1 MDGLRTGRPSSG
13 RVPTH
18 GRHRVL
24 VLVALLCAGA
34 AAGCSRSAPGGAAN
48 SNEIETLLAEVE
60 AGRVQSGSRV
70 RVTGVVTDDDPE
82 RRLAFIADANR
93 AIAVHT
99 ATGGLAA
106 AQGQRVTI
114 DARVDTSGSV
124 TRLSDPVLISSVAGT
139 LPAIALVDPARVFDG
154 PLTGRRVELTS
165 RVQTAEM
172 IDGRLHLT
180 VTSHGLQLDADVR
193 RVDGT
198 DWRSMIGTDIRF
210 RGVVVPAAES
220 PGNRPRDR
228 IVIASLGDVDALGA
242 RTAAPPGAR
251 RLLTTAAAIKGLSPN
266 EAALGHAVALRAQI
280 TAIDP
285 AWTVLFVQDATAG
298 IFVFTRSLKHPMP
311 RCGPGDWVEIAG
323 VTGPGEF
330 APTIAA
336 HQMRVTGPG
345 PLPRPRA
352 VSLHQLLSGGEDSQ
366 FVEVSGVVRSMGRD
380 DKDHLALELMNAHER
395 IPAFVPSIAGQ
406 TLPDGL
412 AVDAV
417 VRLRGVVGARFN
429 AKQQIT
435 GIQLFVPTTREIV
448 VDSPAPADPFQLPLT
463 AISGLLNF
471 AGADRAGRLVRIRG
485 VAMAARGHDLY
496 LRNAEGSVEVHT
508 AAPANVK
515 PGDLVDAV
523 GFPTAGVY
531 SPQLEDAT
539 LRRTGTGEVPRPVET
554 TAIDLLRGTNDATL
568 VKIRARLLQRMET
581 SAEDVLL
588 LDADGTTFSAHLE
601 RRSGSGA
608 LPPLRNGSLVE
619 LTGVSSV
626 QVAREANRIVPRGF
640 RLLLPDAAAVRLIEA
655 PSWLTGRNVVW
666 ALAALAVTTAV
677 SLAWIATLRRR
688 VRTQTHQLR
697 LAKDAAEAA
706 NRGKS
711 QFLANM
717 SHEIRTPMNGV
728 LGVTEL
734 LLEASHDPGQREYLG
749 MVKSSAEALL
759 HVINDIL
766 DFSKI
771 EAGRL
776 DLAPRAFDVRQM
788 LGDTMQLLDVR
799 ARQKGLDISWRV
811 DPRVPDRIVADPD
824 RLRQVL
830 LNLGGNA
837 VKFTDRGTVSVTIA
851 REAPPAPAE
860 ADTCDLTFTVAD
872 TGIGIPDEQQT
883 LVFEAF
889 AQADGSMSRKYG
901 GTGLGLSIS
910 ARLLSLMGGNIRLT
924 SEHGRGSTFSFTIRV
939 GTAASDTAAPMAA
952 AVAGV
957 EAVPFGD
964 VALRKRLRVLVAEDN
979 VVNQKVIA
987 ALLARRG
994 QDTVLVAT
1002 GLQAIDA
1009 WRRESF
1015 DAIFMDVQMPEM
1027 DGFEATAA
1035 IRDAERGTG
1044 THIPIVAMTAH
1055 AMSGDR
1061 ERCLAA
1067 GMDDY
1072 VAKPISVKE
1081 LDRILLQIMDSCTI
1095 LSPNAA

>member
-1 MDGLRTGRPSSG
+1 MRD
-13 RVPTH
+13 
-18 GRHRVL
+18 RHRVL
-24 VLVALLCAGA
+24 VVVALLCGSA
-34 AAGCSRSAPGGAAN
+34 AAGCSRSAPGTAPG
-48 SNEIETLLAEVE
+48 SNEIEALLARVE
-60 AGRVQSGSRV
+60 AGHVRSGSRV
-70 RVTGVVTDDDPE
+70 RVTGVVTDDDAE

-99 ATGGLAA
+99 PPGGLAA

-114 DARVDTSGSV
+114 EARVDTAGSV
-124 TRLSDPVLISSVAGT
+124 TDLSDLVVVGSVAGT
-139 LPAIALVDPARVFDG
+139 LPAIALPAIALLDPISVFDG
-154 PLTGRRVELTS
+154 PMTGRRVELTS

-172 IDGRLHLT
+172 MDGRLHLT
-180 VTSHGLQLDADVR
+180 VTTQGVQLDADVR
-193 RVDGT
+193 QIDGA
-198 DWRSMIGTDIRF
+198 DWQSLIGTDIRF

-220 PGNRPRDR
+220 PGDRSRDH
-228 IVIASLGDVDALGA
+228 IVIASLGDVDALGT
-242 RTAAPPGAR
+242 RTAAPAGQR
-251 RLLTTAAAIKGLSPN
+251 RLLTTAAAIKGLSSG
-266 EAALGHAVALRAQI
+266 EAAAGHAVTLRAQI
-280 TAIDP
+280 TVMDP
-285 AWTVLFVQDATAG
+285 AWTVLFVQDATSG
-298 IFVFTRSLKHPMP
+298 IFVFTRSLTHPMP
-311 RCGPGDWVEIAG
+311 TCRPGDWVEIVG

-345 PLPRPRA
+345 SLPRARA
-352 VSLHQLLSGGEDSQ
+352 VPLHQLLSGGEDSQ
-366 FVEVSGVVRSMGRD
+366 FVEMSGVIRSMARD
-380 DKDHLALELMNAHER
+380 DKNHLALEVMNARER

-406 TLPDGL
+406 TLPVGL

-417 VRLRGVVGARFN
+417 VRLKAVVGARFN
-429 AKQQIT
+429 ARRQIV
-435 GIQLFVPTTREIV
+435 GIQLFIPTASEIV
-448 VDSPAPADPFQLPLT
+448 VESPALADPFQLPLT
-463 AISGLLNF
+463 ANRGLLNF
-471 AGADRAGRLVRIRG
+471 AGVDRAGRLVRIRG
-485 VAMAARGHDLY
+485 VAMVAREHALY
-496 LRNAEGSVEVHT
+496 LRDSEGSVEVHT
-508 AAPANVK
+508 AALASVK

-523 GFPTAGVY
+523 GFPTTGAY

-539 LRRTGTGEVPRPVET
+539 LHRIGAGEVPRPLET
-554 TAIDLLRGTNDATL
+554 TAIDLLRGANDAAL
-568 VKIRARLLQRMET
+568 VKIRARLLQRVST
-581 SAEDVLL
+581 SAEDVLA

-601 RRSGSGA
+601 RRPGSGA
-608 LPPLRNGSLVE
+608 LPPLRNGSLIE
-619 LTGVSSV
+619 LTGVSSL
-626 QVAREANRIVPRGF
+626 QVVREANRIVPRGF
-640 RLLLPDAAAVRLIEA
+640 RLLLPDAAAIRIVEG
-655 PSWLTGRNVVW
+655 PSWLTGQNVVW
-666 ALAALAVTTAV
+666 ALAALAVMTAA

-734 LLEASHDPGQREYLG
+734 LLEAPHDPGQREYLG

-771 EAGRL
+771 EAGKL
-776 DLAPRAFDVRQM
+776 DLTPQAFDIRKL
-788 LGDTMQLLDVR
+788 LGDTMQMLDVR

-837 VKFTDRGTVSVTIA
+837 VKFTDTGTVSVTIA
-851 REAPPAPAE
+851 AEAPPATAG
-860 ADTCDLTFTVAD
+860 ADTCDLTVTIAD
-872 TGIGIPDEQQT
+872 TGIGIPEEKQA

-910 ARLLSLMGGNIRLT
+910 ARLVSLMGGSIRLT
-924 SEHGRGSTFSFTIRV
+924 SEQDLGSTFSFTIRV
-939 GTAASDTAAPMAA
+939 GTTANDSAAQTPAEIVTDAQAKPC
-952 AVAGV
+952 V
-957 EAVPFGD
+957 D
-964 VALRKRLRVLVAEDN
+964 VALPMRLRVLVAEDN
-979 VVNQKVIA
+979 IVNQKIIA

-994 QDTVLVAT
+994 QITVVVSN
-1002 GLQAIDA
+1002 GREAIDA
-1009 WRRESF
+1009 WRREPF

-1027 DGFEATAA
+1027 DGFEATAV
-1035 IRDAERGTG
+1035 IRAAERGAD
-1044 THIPIVAMTAH
+1044 THIPIIAMTAH

-1081 LDRILLQIMDSCTI
+1081 IDRILVEVAQSCTI
-1095 LSPNAA
+1095 SSPNAA

>member
-1 MDGLRTGRPSSG
+1 MKGVRTGGRLAP
-13 RVPTH
+13 RVPAH
-18 GRHRVL
+18 KRHRVL
-24 VLVALLCAGA
+24 VVVAFLCGCA
-34 AAGCSRSAPGGAAN
+34 AAGCSRSAPGTAPG
-48 SNEIETLLAEVE
+48 SNEIEALLTKVE
-60 AGRVQSGSRV
+60 AGLVRSGSPV
-70 RVTGVVTDDDPE
+70 RVTGVVTDDDAE

-99 ATGGLAA
+99 GPGGLAA
-106 AQGQRVTI
+106 APGQRVTI
-114 DARVDTSGSV
+114 DAHVDTSGSV
-124 TRLSDPVLISSVAGT
+124 THLSDVVVIRSVAGT
-139 LPAIALVDPARVFDG
+139 LPAIALVDPASVFDG

-172 IDGRLHLT
+172 MDGLLHLT
-180 VTSHGLQLDADVR
+180 VTTHGIQLDADVR
-193 RVDGT
+193 RVEGSA
-198 DWRSMIGTDIRF
+198 WQSLIGTDIRF
-210 RGVVVPAAES
+210 RGVVVPAAEP
-220 PGNRPRDR
+220 PGNRSRDR

-242 RTAAPPGAR
+242 RTAAPAGLR
-251 RLLTTAAAIKGLSPN
+251 RLLTTAAAIKGLSAD
-266 EAALGHAVALRAQI
+266 EAAAGHAVTLRAQI
-280 TAIDP
+280 TVTDP

-311 RCGPGDWVEIAG
+311 PCRPGDWVEIVG

-336 HQMRVTGPG
+336 HQMRVTAPG
-345 PLPRPRA
+345 SLPRARA

-366 FVEVSGVVRSMGRD
+366 FVEMSGVIRSMARD

-406 TLPDGL
+406 TLPVGL
-412 AVDAV
+412 AVDAA
-417 VRLRGVVGARFN
+417 VRLRAVVGARFN
-429 AKQQIT
+429 ARRQIV
-435 GIQLFVPTTREIV
+435 GIQLFIPTTSEIV
-448 VDSPAPADPFQLPLT
+448 VESPALADPFQLPLT
-463 AISGLLNF
+463 SVSGLLNF
-471 AGADRAGRLVRIRG
+471 AGVDRAGRLVRIRG
-485 VAMAARGHDLY
+485 VVMVARDHALY
-496 LRNAEGSVEVHT
+496 LRDAEGSVEVHT
-508 AAPANVK
+508 AALETVK

-523 GFPTAGVY
+523 GFPTTGVY

-539 LRRTGTGEVPRPVET
+539 LHRTGTGEVPRPVET
-554 TAIDLLRGTNDATL
+554 TAIDLLRGTNDAAL
-568 VKIRARLLQRMET
+568 VKIRARLLQRVST
-581 SAEDVLL
+581 SAEDVLV
-588 LDADGTTFSAHLE
+588 LDADGTAFSAHLE
-601 RRSGSGA
+601 RRPGSGA
-608 LPPLRNGSLVE
+608 LPPLRNGSLIE
-619 LTGVSSV
+619 LTGVASV
-626 QVAREANRIVPRGF
+626 QVTREANRIVPRGF
-640 RLLLPDAAAVRLIEA
+640 RLLLPDATAIRIIEA
-655 PSWLTGRNVVW
+655 PSWLTGQNLVW
-666 ALAALAVTTAV
+666 ALAALAVMTAV

-734 LLEASHDPGQREYLG
+734 LLEAPHDPAQREYLG

-771 EAGRL
+771 EAGKL
-776 DLAPRAFDVRQM
+776 DLTPQTFDVRQM
-788 LGDTMQLLDVR
+788 VGDTMQMLDVR
-799 ARQKGLDISWRV
+799 ARQKGLDLSWRV

-837 VKFTDRGTVSVTIA
+837 VKFTDAGTVSVTVGS
-851 REAPPAPAE
+851 EATAE

-872 TGIGIPDEQQT
+872 TGIGIPDEKQM

-910 ARLLSLMGGNIRLT
+910 ARLVSLMGGSIQLT
-924 SEHGRGSTFSFTIRV
+924 SEHERGSTFSFTIRV
-939 GTAASDTAAPMAA
+939 GTTASDSAGQIAGP
-952 AVAGV
+952 VAIGGEV
-957 EAVPFGD
+957 DPFAD
-964 VALRKRLRVLVAEDN
+964 VALPPRLRVLVAEDN
-979 VVNQKVIA
+979 VVNQKIIA

-994 QDTVLVAT
+994 QDTVLVAN
-1002 GLQAIDA
+1002 GREAMDA
-1009 WRRESF
+1009 WRREPF

-1035 IRDAERGTG
+1035 IRAAERGTD
-1044 THIPIVAMTAH
+1044 THIAIVAMTAH

-1081 LDRILLQIMDSCTI
+1081 VDRILVQVAQSSKIP
-1095 LSPNAA
+1095 SPNAA